1 MPALQV
7 RANYNTALQ
16 WNRLGYSIDINTQ
29 EKIKSGRFELTR
41 EIQ

>member
-16 WNRLGYSIDINTQ
+16 WTRLGYSIDINT
-29 EKIKSGRFELTR
+29 KNIRSVRFELIR
-41 EIQ
+41 KI